1 MYLIGFPHNDLS
13 SKALEHSIY
22 KCSDFQNEIL
32 DFSYNSKLLTISG
45 SKIINLTNNN
55 PSVKKIYLKGCQIA
69 NGEQD
74 IFFDALSSN
83 MVIDEIALDYHENY
97 N

>member
-1 MYLIGFPHNDLS
+1 MHTIGFPQNDLS
-13 SKALEHSIY
+13 TKALEHAIVKS
-22 KCSDFQNEIL
+22 SDFQNEVL

-45 SKIINLTNNN
+45 SKVLNLINSN
-55 PSVKKIYLKGCQIA
+55 PTVKKVYIKGCQIA

-83 MVIDEIALDYHENY
+83 LVLEEIGLDYH
-97 N
+97 

>member
-1 MYLIGFPHNDLS
+1 
-13 SKALEHSIY
+13 
-22 KCSDFQNEIL
+22 
-32 DFSYNSKLLTISG
+32 
-45 SKIINLTNNN
+45 
-55 PSVKKIYLKGCQIA
+55 LKGCQIA